1 MTSAVVIK
9 GMKVVRDGK
18 ILIPKLDLEVPRGK
32 VMGLLGPSGSGKTTI
47 FRSIVGVQAISEGSI
62 QVLGL
67 EAGTIGLRNKIGY
80 LTQSASIY
88 SDLTCEENLKYFSR
102 ILGTTEISVN
112 EIIELI
118 DLGANRKQLAS
129 TLSGGE
135 RARVALATALLG
147 SPELLILDE
156 PTVGLDPL
164 LRIDLWK
171 LFHRLAQQG
180 KTLLISS
187 HVMDEADR
195 CDHLTLLREGKVLA
209 SGTPA
214 ELRAQANSSEMEDV
228 FINLVGAK

>member
-1 MTSAVVIK
+1 
-9 GMKVVRDGK
+9 MKIVRDGK
-18 ILIPKLDLEVPRGK
+18 ILIPNLDLSVPRGK
-32 VMGLLGPSGSGKTTI
+32 VTGLLGPSGSGKTTI
-47 FRSIVGVQAISEGSI
+47 FRSIVGVQAIAEGSI

-67 EAGTIGLRNKIGY
+67 EAGTLGLRNKIGY

-88 SDLTCEENLKYFSR
+88 ADLTCEENLKYFSR
-102 ILGTTEISVN
+102 ILGTTEISVSQ
-112 EIIELI
+112 IIELV
-118 DLGANRKQLAS
+118 DLGSNREQLAS

-135 RARVALATALLG
+135 RARLALATALLG

-164 LRIDLWK
+164 LRKDLWK

-195 CDHLTLLREGKVLA
+195 CDELTLLREGKVLA

-214 ELRAQANSSEMEDV
+214 ELKAQANSSEMEDV

>member
-1 MTSAVVIK
+1 
-9 GMKVVRDGK
+9 MKVVRDGK

-62 QVLGL
+62 QVLGI

-112 EIIELI
+112 EIIELV

-209 SGTPA
+209 SGTPT
-214 ELRAQANSSEMEDV
+214 ELKTQTNSSEMEDV

>member
-118 DLGANRKQLAS
+118 DLGSNRKQLAS

-135 RARVALATALLG
+135 RARLALATALLG

-164 LRIDLWK
+164 LRKDLWK

-214 ELRAQANSSEMEDV
+214 ELKAQANSSEMEDV

>member
-1 MTSAVVIK
+1 VTNAVVIK
-9 GMKVVRDGK
+9 GMKIVRDGK
-18 ILIPKLDLEVPRGK
+18 ILIPNLDLSVPRGK
-32 VMGLLGPSGSGKTTI
+32 VTGLLGPSGSGKTTI
-47 FRSIVGVQAISEGSI
+47 FRSIVGVQAIAEGSI

-67 EAGTIGLRNKIGY
+67 EAGTLGLRNKIGY

-88 SDLTCEENLKYFSR
+88 ADLTCEENLKYFSR
-102 ILGTTEISVN
+102 ILGTTEISVSQ
-112 EIIELI
+112 IIELV
-118 DLGANRKQLAS
+118 DLGSNREQLAS

-135 RARVALATALLG
+135 RARLALATALLG

-164 LRIDLWK
+164 LRKDLWK

-195 CDHLTLLREGKVLA
+195 CDELTLLREGKVLA

-214 ELRAQANSSEMEDV
+214 ELKAQANSSEMEDV

>member
-164 LRIDLWK
+164 LRKDLWK
-171 LFHRLAQQG
+171 LLHRLAQQG

>member
-118 DLGANRKQLAS
+118 DLGSNRKQLAS

-135 RARVALATALLG
+135 RARLALATALLG

-164 LRIDLWK
+164 LRKDLWK

-214 ELRAQANSSEMEDV
+214 ELKAQANSSEMEDV
-228 FINLVGAK
+228 FIKLVGAK